1 MSVISLRLKDKETKR
16 IDELSKTEN
25 RDRSSVAR
33 GLLDYGWTFLMISR
47 YREGKI
53 SLEIISKKL
62 DLSISEAIDLLAEY
76 GVESTV
82 TYEDYL
88 KGFEFTLG

>member
-25 RDRSSVAR
+25 KDRSSVAR
-33 GLLDYGWTFLMISR
+33 ELLGYGWTFLMISR

-53 SLEIISKKL
+53 SLEILSKKL
-62 DLSISEAIDLLAEY
+62 DLSIGEAIDMLAEY

>member
-33 GLLDYGWTFLMISR
+33 ELLDSG
-47 YREGKI
+47 
-53 SLEIISKKL
+53 
-62 DLSISEAIDLLAEY
+62 
-76 GVESTV
+76 
-82 TYEDYL
+82 
-88 KGFEFTLG
+88 

>member
-1 MSVISLRLKDKETKR
+1 MSVISLSLKDKETKR
-16 IDELSKTEN
+16 IDELSKAES

-33 GLLDYGWTFLMISR
+33 ELLDYGWTFLMISR

-53 SLEIISKKL
+53 SLEILSKKL

>member
-1 MSVISLRLKDKETKR
+1 
-16 IDELSKTEN
+16 
-25 RDRSSVAR
+25 
-33 GLLDYGWTFLMISR
+33 MIGR

-53 SLEIISKKL
+53 SLGTLSTKL
-62 DLSISEAIDLLAEY
+62 ELSISEVIDLLAEY

-88 KGFEFTLG
+88 RGFEVTD

>member
-16 IDELSKTEN
+16 IDELSKAEN

-33 GLLDYGWTFLMISR
+33 ELLDYGWTFLMISR

-53 SLEIISKKL
+53 SLEILSKKL

-88 KGFEFTLG
+88 QGFEFTLG

>member
-1 MSVISLRLKDKETKR
+1 MSVISLRLKDKEKQR
-16 IDELSKTEN
+16 IDELSTTEN
-25 RDRSSVAR
+25 RDRSAVAR
-33 GLLDYGWTFLMISR
+33 ELLDYGWTFLMISR

-53 SLEIISKKL
+53 SLGTLATKL
-62 DLSISEAIDLLAEY
+62 ELSMSEVIDLLAEY

-88 KGFEFTLG
+88 VGFEVTD

>member
-1 MSVISLRLKDKETKR
+1 MSV
-16 IDELSKTEN
+16 
-25 RDRSSVAR
+25 
-33 GLLDYGWTFLMISR
+33 ISR

-53 SLEIISKKL
+53 SLGTLATKL
-62 DLSISEAIDLLAEY
+62 ELSMSEVIDLLAEY

-88 KGFEFTLG
+88 VGFQVTG